1 MTSRYSFSRT
11 VFQLGMLVLLAAGLN
26 PGWAATKTKA
36 TVIDFFGNRHE
47 LENIKILGKAH
58 VEYYE
63 ASIRRIVQITDVER
77 LRFDGERGDEE
88 RPLRVEFRDGRVE
101 TGTIVVGS
109 DATPHHESVG
119 GGRLSSQISGS
130 TSLGPFLL
138 HLGDVREIIF
148 EHPESS
154 RPSVRKHLAATLVD
168 EEGTMYDV
176 GDLNFRETTNLV
188 FSQGRKRRSIDM
200 SQIAK
205 IAFAEASSGQEQRP
219 ITVTLWSGQNVQG
232 NVEAGRAR
240 YAGETDRMFHRRV
253 GSAFT
258 GKTGSGRFA
267 IGLHNV
273 RLVMFKPAAETP
285 EEAGA
290 TGNAG
295 ADSAGFQETQSP
307 D

>member
-1 MTSRYSFSRT
+1 MMSRYAVLSSAL
-11 VFQLGMLVLLAAGLN
+11 FQFGLMVLLAAFTVS
-26 PGWAATKTKA
+26 PGWAATNTKA

-47 LENIKILGKAH
+47 LENIKILGKAG
-58 VEYYE
+58 VEYYVDD
-63 ASIRRIVQITDVER
+63 IRRLVPIADVDR
-77 LRFDGERGDEE
+77 FRFDGERGDEE

-101 TGTIVVGS
+101 TGTIVVGA

-119 GGRLSSQISGS
+119 GGRLSSQVSGS

-138 HLGDVREIIF
+138 QLGDVREIIF
-148 EHPESS
+148 QHAKSS
-154 RPSVRKHLAATLVD
+154 RPSVQKHLAVTLVD

-176 GDLNFRETTNLV
+176 ADLNFRETTDLV
-188 FSQGRKRRSIDM
+188 FSQGRKRRTIDM
-200 SQIAK
+200 SEIAK

-258 GKTGSGRFA
+258 GKTAAGRFA

-273 RLVMFKPAAETP
+273 RLVMFKPAAEASEKP
-285 EEAGA
+285 GASAGA
-290 TGNAG
+290 N
-295 ADSAGFQETQSP
+295 SAGFRATQSP